1 MSAVNEKDRTI
12 DDESDLNAEQ
22 RQALDDL
29 VSYAVAIIEDEGG
42 RTPEAHWTQD
52 GRSHLVIDTITS
64 TGGFDFTVEDDTIT
78 APLRGVHPDLISEAI
93 DDAL

>member
-1 MSAVNEKDRTI
+1 MNAVKEQERMI
-12 DDESDLNAEQ
+12 EDESDLNEEQ

-42 RTPEAHWTQD
+42 RTPSAHWRQD
-52 GRSHLVIDTITS
+52 GRSRLVIDAITS
-64 TGGFDFTVEDDTIT
+64 TGGIDFTVEDDAIT
-78 APLRGVHPDLISEAI
+78 SPLRGVHPDLISEAI